1 MEGDQRVQVRDVMV
15 HSSRDGRYPGQW
27 CTYTPAHAPLC
38 TRSMHRRARP
48 CTRVCAPTA
57 RAGTSRCESVYPFMC
72 SRVDVQLC
80 SRVSTYP
87 CDRVSR
93 EMHTWTRM
101 HVYSVWFARS
111 LPRSVGTVAPRFLRS
126 TLCLLGSPIKS
137 VSLSYFSPRSVD
149 HVPFRLIEVLAI
161 RSEYP
166 SEVGGEF
173 PKDSRDGDDARFT
186 DPSREFPR
194 DASRLEK

>member
-27 CTYTPAHAPLC
+27 CTYTPTHAPLC

-57 RAGTSRCESVYPFMC
+57 RAGTSRCESVYPFVC

-101 HVYSVWFARS
+101 HVYSRTRAHGCSVWFARS
-111 LPRSVGTVAPRFLRS
+111 LPRPVGPWLR
-126 TLCLLGSPIKS
+126 GSFG
-137 VSLSYFSPRSVD
+137 LRSVD
-149 HVPFRLIEVLAI
+149 SGH
-161 RSEYP
+161 RSNRCRYRIFLRGR
-166 SEVGGEF
+166 S
-173 PKDSRDGDDARFT
+173 T
-186 DPSREFPR
+186 
-194 DASRLEK
+194 ASLSG